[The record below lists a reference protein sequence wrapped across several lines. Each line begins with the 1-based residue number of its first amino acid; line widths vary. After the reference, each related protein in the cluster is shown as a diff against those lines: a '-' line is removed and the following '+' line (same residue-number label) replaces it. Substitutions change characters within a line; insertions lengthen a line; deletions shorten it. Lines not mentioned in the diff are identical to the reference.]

1 MKYLFTLLCCM
12 VAILPLHAEEKKAK
26 EEFKGAHIRFEKSE
40 CDFGDIERKGE
51 DKMLEQIV
59 LYYEAGLL

>member
-1 MKYLFTLLCCM
+1 M
-12 VAILPLHAEEKKAK
+12 PLHAEEKKANK
-26 EEFKGAHIRFEKSE
+26 EFRGAHIRFEKSE